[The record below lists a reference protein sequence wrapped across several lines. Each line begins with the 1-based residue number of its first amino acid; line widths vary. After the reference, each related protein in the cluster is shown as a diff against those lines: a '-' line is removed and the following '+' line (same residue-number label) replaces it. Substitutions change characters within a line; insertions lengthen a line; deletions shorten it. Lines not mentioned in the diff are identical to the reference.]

1 MIRTC
6 RPCSSSE
13 QPYRWPARPVSC
25 GSHPERPCLR
35 KIRSCTCYAFPVR
48 PGLAISKMLPTP
60 LLLLL
65 LYDLLQLRRHWRNP
79 FPHNL
84 HFAAWSAAHDNIQ
97 FTKRLVFTLKIL
109 AEMST
114 AALLAFDRGPGNCL
128 RNGSKLCQ
136 VHRGV
141 PSRVVL

>member
-1 MIRTC
+1 MNRTC

-35 KIRSCTCYAFPVR
+35 KIRSCTCYAFPDR

-65 LYDLLQLRRHWRNP
+65 LYDLFQLRRHWRNP

-84 HFAAWSAAHDNIQ
+84 HFPARSAPHDDIQ
-97 FTKRLVFTLKIL
+97 FAERPVFALKIL

-114 AALLAFDRGPGNCL
+114 AAFLTFDGCPGNRL
-128 RNGSKLCQ
+128 RNG
-136 VHRGV
+136 
-141 PSRVVL
+141 